1 MNTIKINK
9 KYWKYLFWV
18 GLMLIVMGV
27 SAWFVSNKWLPVP
40 LALVIAG
47 IVAIGIW
54 LLTLDSAD
62 LTSASQTFWG
72 RRSTQTGTN
81 ALAATVS
88 AIAILAI
95 INFLGVRYSA
105 RFDLTEN
112 QLFSLSPQSQKVVQN
127 LTQPAK
133 VWVFDRTPHPE
144 DQLLLDNYRREGS
157 NFSYE
162 YVDPNAN
169 PGLASRFN
177 AKEGGEV
184 YLELGQKQKF
194 VQKIDR
200 EQQLSEETITSSIQ
214 QIQSDRNSVVYFLQ
228 GHGEHPLES
237 LQGGLSD
244 ATKYLEQK
252 NFTSKSLNLAER
264 SSIPQD
270 ASVVVIA
277 GPKRALLE
285 QEVNVLRDYL
295 KLGGSVLLMLDP
307 NTDAG
312 LDKLLNDWGVKLENR
327 LAVDASDDGRLLG
340 LGPATPIVTDYGD
353 HPITKDFGNG
363 ISFYQ
368 LARPIAIESVKDVT
382 ITPLLLTSQDSWG
395 ESDIQNKELNF
406 DSKTDIRGPLTL
418 GVALSK
424 KNESK
429 PEVQP
434 TPASPPAVN
443 SSQNPKESRL
453 IVVGNST
460 FATDG
465 SFGQQLN
472 GDIFLNSISWL
483 SQQDNQTLS
492 IRPKQSN
499 KRRLNLTL
507 AQASLL
513 AWISML
519 ILPLIGFGTAGW
531 LWWRRR

>member
-1 MNTIKINK
+1 M
-9 KYWKYLFWV
+9 LF
-18 GLMLIVMGV
+18 VMGI
-27 SAWFVSNKWLPVP
+27 SAWFVSGKWLPIP

-47 IVAIGIW
+47 IVAIGIC

-62 LTSASQTFWG
+62 LTAASQTFWG

-81 ALAATVS
+81 ALAATIS

-95 INFLGVRYSA
+95 INFVGVRYSA

-112 QLFSLSPQSQKVVQN
+112 QLFSLSPQSQKIVQN
-127 LTQPAK
+127 LTQPVK

-144 DQLLLDNYRREGS
+144 DQQLLDNYQRLGA
-157 NFSYE
+157 NFRYE

-169 PGLASRFN
+169 PGLASKFN
-177 AKEGGEV
+177 AREGGEV
-184 YLELGQKQKF
+184 YLEFGQKQKF
-194 VQKIDR
+194 VQRIDR
-200 EQQLSEETITSSIQ
+200 DQQLSEETISSSIQ
-214 QIQSDRNSVVYFLQ
+214 QIQSDRNSIIYFLQ

-237 LQGGLSD
+237 LQDGLSD

-264 SSIPQD
+264 SSVPQD

-295 KLGGSVLLMLDP
+295 NRGGSVLLMLDP
-307 NTDAG
+307 NTDVA

-340 LGPATPIVTDYGD
+340 LGPATPIVTNYGN

-382 ITPLLLTSQDSWG
+382 ATPLLLTSQDSWG

-406 DSKTDIRGPLTL
+406 DSKIDIQGPLTL

-424 KNESK
+424 KIESK
-429 PEVQP
+429 PDPQP
-434 TPASPPAVN
+434 TPASPNAEN
-443 SSQNPKESRL
+443 LSQNSKESRL
-453 IVVGNST
+453 VVIGNSQ

-465 SFGQQLN
+465 KFGQQLN
-472 GDIFLNSISWL
+472 GDVFLNSVSWL
-483 SQQDNQTLS
+483 SQQENQTLS
-492 IRPKQSN
+492 IRPKQPN
-499 KRRLNLTL
+499 KRRINITI

-513 AWISML
+513 AWISVV
-519 ILPLIGFGTAGW
+519 ILPLIGFGAAGW